1 MSPLTQGLNYRSAC
15 DKSIICAMLLFRY
28 FIDRDGVLFRFVL
41 DYLRSGQLVLPESF
55 RELRRL
61 EREAEY
67 FRLSGMSRSVRQ
79 IRCGTADDDHSTG
92 DPPADPDGS
101 ETGDGASLSGRR
113 EAGFIVVGY
122 RGTFAF
128 GRDGGIAD
136 VKFRKLWRILVSGR
150 VSLCRE
156 VFREALNESR
166 DVDRGDGGRYTSRF
180 FLKHSF
186 LEQAFDSLLDAGFQ
200 MISSCGSGTNN
211 AGGDVKPGM
220 DGEESRWNHYNEFIF
235 CRY

>member
-1 MSPLTQGLNYRSAC
+1 
-15 DKSIICAMLLFRY
+15 
-28 FIDRDGVLFRFVL
+28 VL
-41 DYLRSGQLVLPESF
+41 DYLRNGQLELPESF

-61 EREAEY
+61 QHEAEY
-67 FRLSGMSRSVRQ
+67 FRLSAMSRTVHSL
-79 IRCGTADDDHSTG
+79 RCGGAEHGREEDGRSTTMEDSVSAESG
-92 DPPADPDGS
+92 RNSPV
-101 ETGDGASLSGRR
+101 GRR
-113 EAGFIVVGY
+113 EAGFIVIGY

-156 VFREALNESR
+156 VFRDSLNESR

-180 FLKHSF
+180 FLKHAY
-186 LEQAFDSLLDAGFQ
+186 LEQAFDALLDAGFQ
-200 MISSCGSGTNN
+200 MVSSCGSGTNN
-211 AGGDVKPGM
+211 AGGDIKPGM
-220 DGEESRWNHYNEFIF
+220 PEEESRWNHYNEFVF

>member
-1 MSPLTQGLNYRSAC
+1 
-15 DKSIICAMLLFRY
+15 
-28 FIDRDGVLFRFVL
+28 VL

-61 EREAEY
+61 EREAEF
-67 FRLSGMSRSVRQ
+67 FRLSGLSRSVHQ
-79 IRCGTADDDHSTG
+79 LRCGTLDDDRAG
-92 DPPADPDGS
+92 
-101 ETGDGASLSGRR
+101 GDGADGEQPVVEGADVADITVERASPTGRR
-113 EAGFIVVGY
+113 EAGFIVIGY

-156 VFREALNESR
+156 VFQEALNESR

-186 LEQAFDSLLDAGFQ
+186 LEQAFDALLDAGFQ

-220 DGEESRWNHYNEFIF
+220 DGEESRWNHYNEFVF

>member
-1 MSPLTQGLNYRSAC
+1 LST
-15 DKSIICAMLLFRY
+15 LFRY
-28 FIDRDGVLFRFVL
+28 FVDRDGVLFRYVL
-41 DYLRSGQLVLPESF
+41 DYLRNGQLVLPESF
-55 RELRRL
+55 GELRRL
-61 EREAEY
+61 ECEAKF
-67 FRLSGMSRSVRQ
+67 FRLSGLSRSVHQ
-79 IRCGTADDDHSTG
+79 LRCGTE
-92 DPPADPDGS
+92 DGEYQGGELAALEGS
-101 ETGDGASLSGRR
+101 MAAEKVDRACRSGRR

-150 VSLCRE
+150 VSLCRD
-156 VFREALNESR
+156 VFRESLNESR

-180 FLKHSF
+180 FLKHAF
-186 LEQAFDSLLDAGFQ
+186 LEQAFDALLDAGFQ